1 MPSFDVV
8 SEVDHQEIDNALN
21 QARKEIVTRYDFK
34 GSETEISQD
43 KNVVNIVSE
52 DDYKV
57 KAVQDIIL
65 SKAIR
70 RNIDAKAL
78 KMGDCESA
86 SGGRVKAKLE
96 IQEGISTEIAKK
108 MVQEI
113 KSSKLKVQAQIQDE
127 QLRVTGKKR
136 DDLQEVMAFL
146 KAKDW
151 GIALQFKN
159 FRD

>member
-21 QARKEIVTRYDFK
+21 QARKEITTRYDFK
-34 GSETEISQD
+34 GSQTEINQD
-43 KNVVNIVSE
+43 KNLIHIVSE
-52 DDYKV
+52 DDYKA

-65 SKAIR
+65 SKAIKR
-70 RNIDAKAL
+70 GIDAKAL
-78 KMGDCESA
+78 KMGSPEAA
-86 SGGRVKAKLE
+86 SGGRIKTQVE
-96 IQEGISTEIAKK
+96 VQEGISTEIAKK

-113 KSSKLKVQAQIQDE
+113 KSFKLKVQAQIQDA

-136 DDLQEVMAFL
+136 DDLQEVMGLL

-151 GIALQFKN
+151 GLALQFKN

>member
-21 QARKEIVTRYDFK
+21 QARKEITTRYDFK
-34 GSETEISQD
+34 GSQTEITQD
-43 KNVVNIVSE
+43 KNFINIVSE

-65 SKAIR
+65 SKVIKR
-70 RNIDAKAL
+70 GIDAKAL
-78 KMGDCESA
+78 KMGKVEGAA
-86 SGGRVKAKLE
+86 SSRMKSQVEVL
-96 IQEGISTEIAKK
+96 EGISTEIAKK

-113 KSSKLKVQAQIQDE
+113 KSAKLKVQAQIQDE

-136 DDLQEVMAFL
+136 DDLQEVMGML
-146 KAKDW
+146 KTKDW